1 MALGII
7 DQKLQ
12 KKSYEND
19 STTPPPVE
27 KSVMGDIL
35 FERDLQAE
43 SKRLMSYIFGR
54 TLFEKYM
61 DAIKASSDI
70 HNPELAREAVVAA
83 IKKEDDPR
91 YAECMALLHNDIYLK
106 YAKAGKNF
114 AIDVDS
120 EVWSKR

>member
-1 MALGII
+1 MSISQDALHTQQVLSMVLVWLLVSLI
-7 DQKLQ
+7 KNCT

-61 DAIKASSDI
+61 DAIKASRDI

-83 IKKEDDPR
+83 IKKR
-91 YAECMALLHNDIYLK
+91 
-106 YAKAGKNF
+106 
-114 AIDVDS
+114 
-120 EVWSKR
+120 R